1 MKVAVVIER
10 YDVSFGGAE
19 WLASELAA
27 ALTKLGCEVD
37 VVAASGDASATNS
50 YILCPAR
57 SSRRIPLGVFTKLVS
72 QHVSREHYEIVH
84 SLTPLTV
91 ADVYQ
96 PPGGSFA
103 EAMVRNA
110 ASYRNKLLVC
120 YKRATA
126 FMNRRRAEMLRAER
140 RICRD
145 TDGPVI
151 AALSTYVKRQF
162 KDRYDINE
170 QRVVLIPNGVSVDT
184 KVESEIAA
192 KLKSTI
198 YDQLKIEDP
207 SKPTFLLFGAHNFRL
222 KGLGALMESLARLT
236 GSQTVDLPYLIVAGR
251 GKIDQ
256 YGHLARKL
264 NIDRN
269 VVFLGYVRNIHN
281 ALSISDVAVLPTFYD
296 PCSRFIL
303 EAIAAGKPVITTTF
317 NGATD
322 LFANDRHGKII
333 DTPEDISALADAIS
347 YFTSPENIQKASQ
360 AIAADN
366 LKEKIS
372 VNRVAR
378 QLISVYESI
387 LQSKGRR

>member
-1 MKVAVVIER
+1 
-10 YDVSFGGAE
+10 
-19 WLASELAA
+19 
-27 ALTKLGCEVD
+27 
-37 VVAASGDASATNS
+37 
-50 YILCPAR
+50 
-57 SSRRIPLGVFTKLVS
+57 
-72 QHVSREHYEIVH
+72 
-84 SLTPLTV
+84 
-91 ADVYQ
+91 
-96 PPGGSFA
+96 
-103 EAMVRNA
+103 MVRNA

-140 RICRD
+140 KICRD

-184 KVESEIAA
+184 KVESKIVA

-198 YDQLKIEDP
+198 YDQLKIEGS
-207 SKPTFLLFGAHNFRL
+207 SKPTFLLFAAHNFRL
-222 KGLGALMESLARLT
+222 KGLGTLMESLARLT
-236 GSQTVDLPYLIVAGR
+236 GSQAVDLPYLIVAGR

-256 YGHLARKL
+256 YRHLARKIR
-264 NIDRN
+264 IDRN
-269 VVFLGYVRNIHN
+269 VAFLGYVRNIHN

-303 EAIAAGKPVITTTF
+303 EAIASGKPLITTRF

-322 LFANDRHGKII
+322 LFTDGRHGKII
-333 DTPEDISALADAIS
+333 DAPEDVGALADAIS
-347 YFTSPENIQKASQ
+347 YFTNVENIRKASQ

-372 VNRVAR
+372 INRVAR

-387 LQSKGRR
+387 LQSKGQR